1 MILDLLFR
9 LNLFKE
15 KKAKEAKPEKVT
27 AEKIKSN
34 EKVQMEAT
42 LSKQEGLQDP
52 VEDDAGYLVP
62 AELLAQKQLAVEE
75 KVSNGKERSSL
86 GLTLGE
92 LYFCHYVT
100 IYRQKVE
107 KSAQC
112 SSDDMRIHFE
122 FSVIRS
128 CYADREFDTNSLTHI
143 VVKP

>member
-1 MILDLLFR
+1 MILALLFR

-75 KVSNGKERSSL
+75 VSNGKERSSL

-92 LYFCHYVT
+92 YFCHYVT

-128 CYADREFDTNSLTHI
+128 CYADREFHTNSLTHI